1 MSVKT
6 TVAQL
11 PELDD
16 RQPSGLLV
24 EERPSRFARGRDRGN
39 LYILVEVSGEPAG
52 RNVIA
57 SQLANAVRQA
67 YYSWHGSVTAGLQ
80 NAIREA
86 NTLLYDDNRDSLPG
100 DRRTA
105 GISCLVLR
113 GTARRDPDQ
122 EGDLFV
128 AQAGPAAAYLEHQG
142 EVIRFPDSSPWL
154 DNVPAEDLDVAA
166 LGERRDLHISLFHT
180 QVQRGDTIVLAESS
194 LASGVP
200 SATWNTIL
208 MHDSTD
214 ALLHSLE
221 KLGAGADMPVLVVR
235 LGAKDGV
242 PVLVEKLDA
251 AELQDVPDVPVVL
264 AAAPETTQ
272 EEPPPV
278 RAQAQRWVDQAQIG
292 ERLQK
297 AWKALLIAL
306 SGAWAALLTLLKRM
320 IPGQPS
326 PQEET
331 EVKVTAV
338 EETRAARV
346 KRQRKRTA
354 TKAQSDLVQKILLG
368 LAIAIPLV
376 VAAIVL
382 VTYLQRG
389 QSERAEIDALWT
401 EADSLW
407 QQATQTT
414 DQAAVRTLLTDADE
428 IVNQL
433 LGRAPEHAEAIDLQK
448 RIVVLLD
455 ELNQVRRINWIAELN
470 SYPADAD
477 LVRVIVEGVHV
488 FVMDQNAGKVYH
500 HRLEELQQALQQ
512 DSLDTVLV
520 QRGTQVGN
528 VIVGDLVDM
537 AWMPTDYRYRK
548 DSLVILESSGSLL
561 QYDPTTGELI
571 ALPVTGS
578 ETWQDPALIGGH
590 TGRLYLLDPTA
601 NKIWRYPS
609 EPDGYTSPPEDWLKT
624 QVDLVGTEDMAIGD
638 SIYLLYADG
647 KMRKLSAGEPDAF
660 DISDWDIPP
669 RSPTAIFA
677 RPPEDT
683 QWVYVAD
690 QGNSRIVQSSKDG
703 QFERQ
708 FRLADAQ
715 VEDGGDALQGV
726 TSLFVDEIG
735 GRAYFL
741 SGQKLYLV
749 ILPD

>member
-6 TVAQL
+6 TVARL
-11 PELDD
+11 PELDSH
-16 RQPSGLLV
+16 QPSGVLV
-24 EERPSRFARGRDRGN
+24 EERPSRFARGRDRDY
-39 LYILVEVSGEPAG
+39 LYVLVEVSGEPAG

-57 SQLANAVRQA
+57 SQLAHAVRQA
-67 YYSWHGSVTAGLQ
+67 YYDWHGSVTAGLQ

-86 NTLLYDDNRDSLPG
+86 NTLLYNDNRDSLPS

-113 GTARRDPDQ
+113 GTSRRSPDP
-122 EGDLFV
+122 EADLFV
-128 AQAGPAAAYLEHQG
+128 AQAGPAAVYLEHQG
-142 EVIRFPDSSPWL
+142 DVTRFPDSSPWL
-154 DNVPAEDLDVAA
+154 DNVPAEDPEAAA
-166 LGERRDLHISLFHT
+166 LGERRDVHVGLFHT
-180 QVQRGDTIVLAESS
+180 QVQRGDTIVLVESS
-194 LASGVP
+194 LASGV
-200 SATWNTIL
+200 SSVTWNTML
-208 MHDSTD
+208 THDSTD
-214 ALLHSLE
+214 ALLQSLE
-221 KLGAGADMPVLVVR
+221 NLGAGADLPVMLIR
-235 LGAKDGV
+235 LGAEGDV
-242 PVLVEKLDA
+242 PVLAEKPDA
-251 AELQDVPDVPVVL
+251 AEHKGIPAVPVVA
-264 AAAPETTQ
+264 AAAPEATQ
-272 EEPPPV
+272 QAPPPAH
-278 RAQAQRWVDQAQIG
+278 AQAMQWVDQAQVG

-297 AWKALLIAL
+297 VWKALLTAL
-306 SGAWAALLTLLKRM
+306 SGAWAALLTLVKRM
-320 IPGQPS
+320 MPGQPS
-326 PQEET
+326 PQEKT
-331 EVKVTAV
+331 QVEVDAAEEPSVT
-338 EETRAARV
+338 RV
-346 KRQRKRTA
+346 KRQRKRT
-354 TKAQSDLVQKILLG
+354 TSKAQSDLMQKILLG
-368 LAIAIPLV
+368 VAIAIPLV
-376 VAAIVL
+376 VAGIVL

-428 IVNQL
+428 LVNQVL
-433 LGRAPEHAEAIDLQK
+433 ERAPDHAEAIDLQK

-500 HRLEELQQALQQ
+500 HRLEELQQALQG

-520 QRGTQVGN
+520 QRGSQIGN

-548 DSLVILESSGSLL
+548 DSLVILESSGSLV
-561 QYDPTTGELI
+561 QYDPATGELV
-571 ALPVTGS
+571 ALPVADS
-578 ETWQDPALIGGH
+578 ETWQDPRLIGGH
-590 TGRLYLLDPTA
+590 TGRLYLLDATA

-609 EPDGYTSPPEDWLKT
+609 EADGYTSLPEEWLKT
-624 QVDLVGTEDMAIGD
+624 QVDLAGTEDMSIGD

-647 KMRKLSAGEPDAF
+647 KIRKLSAGEPDAF

-669 RSPTAIFA
+669 SSPTAIFA

-683 QWVYVAD
+683 QWVYIAD

-715 VEDGGDALQGV
+715 VENGGDALQGV